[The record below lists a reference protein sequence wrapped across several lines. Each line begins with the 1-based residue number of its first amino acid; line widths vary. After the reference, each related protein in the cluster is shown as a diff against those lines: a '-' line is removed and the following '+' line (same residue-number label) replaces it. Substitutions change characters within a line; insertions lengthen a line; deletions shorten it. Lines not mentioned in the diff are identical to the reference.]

1 HSAYSILPATMH
13 TRGHA
18 MMQRWLFSCLA
29 AVLNAA
35 PLAAA
40 PAPAKGSTAAAPA
53 SKAAKKARPTAKPK
67 GAPTAMKPMP
77 GPMGM
82 HMPPMPPPS
91 SATTHRQYDVP
102 QAKTLSQTPDVI
114 LNSRVRAALIS
125 SLSGIGA
132 QDINPE

>member
-1 HSAYSILPATMH
+1 
-13 TRGHA
+13 
-18 MMQRWLFSCLA
+18 
-29 AVLNAA
+29 
-35 PLAAA
+35 
-40 PAPAKGSTAAAPA
+40 
-53 SKAAKKARPTAKPK
+53 
-67 GAPTAMKPMP
+67 MP

-82 HMPPMPPPS
+82 HMPPMPAPS

-132 QDINPE
+132 QDINPETAKGVVTLTGSVRTAQQRAQAEQVARKVHGIKAVKNKLAVKRGA